1 MLISTGGEEE
11 EGEKVD
17 LKICLVGEL
26 NPGLQCERRKHWP
39 LCQGGL
45 LNNQ

>member
-1 MLISTGGEEE
+1 MIATEEEGE
-11 EGEKVD
+11 EGEKVH
-17 LKICLVGEL
+17 LKICLAGEL